1 MSARQCS
8 YPVQAGAAR
17 SRTLLWQRLLD
28 GERAHK
34 ARAGAGAPCALRLGG
49 AAMEGQGNTQGWVGA
64 NAEHRLGCVYVGG
77 LKNGGGLL
85 LQSFHSSKASS
96 TQLSRLALQR
106 HKPAHNCF
114 CVNQRPFHAVVNPQ
128 APSKSAGIWRG
139 RQMHTAGIDPQ
150 TEGGAGAGHLRLSL
164 CPGQTRSFWGTRTS
178 CVSTQ
183 KPVSLTADDDCRL
196 QDYG

>member
-1 MSARQCS
+1 MQLPSAGRCRQ
-8 YPVQAGAAR
+8 VTNLALATAAR
-17 SRTLLWQRLLD
+17 RRASTQSSGRSRSTLRL
-28 GERAHK
+28 
-34 ARAGAGAPCALRLGG
+34 APCALGEQRWRGKVTGKGG
-49 AAMEGQGNTQGWVGA
+49 WGLMQNTDWVVCTWVGSETEEA
-64 NAEHRLGCVYVGG
+64 FC
-77 LKNGGGLL
+77 
-85 LQSFHSSKASS
+85 SKASTVPKLPALNS
-96 TQLSRLALQR
+96 PAFALQR

-114 CVNQRPFHAVVNPQ
+114 CVNRRPFHAVVNPQ
-128 APSKSAGIWRG
+128 APTKSAAVWRG

-196 QDYG
+196 QDYD